1 MKIGTY
7 KSHQQEFLDEQG
19 YIYNL
24 KSFHTERTGYIQ
36 SITQNQEWQWTS
48 QQPQWSNAFRILQ
61 HSDSSLAMNKLL
73 RQNKKFSEI
82 QDFKSFTAHTFFLR
96 KLLKGCGPSKQRTKP
111 RKKKMW
117 VPEKGVQS
125 RKITKTNPLTQMAV
139 QKSQRVSSTIHVYVL
154 HICGLNQLQI
164 KNIWEKT
171 SKKQNLNSVYTV
183 FTTIYVVFT
192 LYQIL

>member
-1 MKIGTY
+1 
-7 KSHQQEFLDEQG
+7 
-19 YIYNL
+19 
-24 KSFHTERTGYIQ
+24 
-36 SITQNQEWQWTS
+36 
-48 QQPQWSNAFRILQ
+48 
-61 HSDSSLAMNKLL
+61 
-73 RQNKKFSEI
+73 
-82 QDFKSFTAHTFFLR
+82 
-96 KLLKGCGPSKQRTKP
+96 
-111 RKKKMW
+111 MW

-139 QKSQRVSSTIHVYVL
+139 QKSQTVSSTIHVYVL

-192 LYQIL
+192 LY